1 MKQTKKT
8 YIDTFKTY
16 FQITNGIKNRI
27 SFSTKNVRTTKIG
40 SYGYVDF
47 LVTNESAKK
56 ILEILKEDQ
65 SKLPVQIWMGALCVS
80 SSHSEDLDIISNI
93 LEEN

>member
-16 FQITNGIKNRI
+16 FQLTNGIKNRI
-27 SFSTKNVRTTKIG
+27 SFSTKNGRTKFG
-40 SYGYVDF
+40 DQGYVDF

-65 SKLPVQIWMGALCVS
+65 SKVPVQMWMGTLCES